1 MERSSGILLHITSL
15 PSKYGIGNLGKEAYA
30 FVDFLK
36 QAGQKYWQILPLCP
50 PGYGDS
56 PYQGFST
63 FAGNPYLIDPE
74 ELVEKGW
81 LARKT
86 LESVQW
92 SQRDD
97 QVDFRQMYDE
107 RLHMLQAAFSVFHE
121 NEPADF
127 QAFVEQEAA
136 WLPEYA
142 LFMAIKAHFDDRPW
156 LEWPADIRLHQ
167 PQALAYYRELLS
179 LDVQF
184 HCFLQYAFHEQWQK
198 LRAYAHE
205 NGVKI
210 IGDVPI
216 YVPLDSADVWAH
228 PENFQLGRTRR
239 PKCVAGCPPDGFS
252 KNGQYWGNPIYDWE
266 RMEQSGFS
274 WWLQRIGAAGRNYD
288 VVRID
293 HFRGLESYYSIPAG
307 STTAAGGHWKK
318 GPDRDFIHAM
328 QQALGSG
335 NIIAEDLGYLT
346 PEVKAMLAESGYPGM
361 KIMQFAFDSRE
372 PGNYLPY
379 TYPRNSV
386 VYTGTRDNV
395 TAEGWRQSASAED
408 VAYACRY
415 LRCAPED
422 LTEAMICACLSCV
435 SDMAVIPLAD
445 WLHLD
450 AEARINTPST
460 QGANWQWRLGSPMP
474 GSLAAHIAQ
483 LTALYERTPC
493 GE

>member
-107 RLHMLQAAFSVFHE
+107 RLHMLQAAFSGFHE

-167 PQALAYYRELLS
+167 PQAIAQYRES
-179 LDVQF
+179 LQIDVRF
-184 HCFLQYAFHEQWQK
+184 HCFLQYVFHKQWQN

-205 NGVKI
+205 NGVQI

-239 PKCVAGCPPDGFS
+239 PRCVAGCPPDGFS

-266 RMEQSGFS
+266 RMEQDGFS

-293 HFRGLESYYSIPAG
+293 HFRGIESYWSIPAVNK
-307 STTAAGGHWKK
+307 TARNGRWVK
-318 GPDRDFIHAM
+318 GPGLKLVRAIQKAYPDISF
-328 QQALGSG
+328 
-335 NIIAEDLGYLT
+335 IAEDLGFLT
-346 PEVKAMLAESGYPGM
+346 PEVLQLVLDSGWPGM
-361 KIMQFAFDSRE
+361 KVLEFAFDPRE
-372 PGNYLPY
+372 PSNYLPHKY
-379 TYPRNSV
+379 GENCIC
-386 VYTGTRDNV
+386 YTGTHDNE
-395 TAEGWRQSASAED
+395 TLSQWCGKISPESD
-408 VAYACRY
+408 AYAREY
-415 LRCAPED
+415 LGITKED
-422 LTEAMICACLSCV
+422 DLAQAIIEAGAKSKAALFVAQMQDYLG
-435 SDMAVIPLAD
+435 LGG
-445 WLHLD
+445 
-450 AEARINTPST
+450 EARMNEPGTLKVE
-460 QGANWQWRLGSPMP
+460 NWRWRMLP
-474 GSLAAHIAQ
+474 GQADAQ
-483 LTALYERTPC
+483 LAQKILCLTQQAKRV
-493 GE
+493 

>member
-107 RLHMLQAAFSVFHE
+107 RLHMLQAAFSGFHE

-142 LFMAIKAHFDDRPW
+142 LFMAIKAHFNDRPW

-167 PQALAYYRELLS
+167 PQAIAQYRES
-179 LDVQF
+179 LQIDVRF
-184 HCFLQYAFHEQWQK
+184 HCFLQYVFHKQWQN

-205 NGVKI
+205 NGVQI

-239 PKCVAGCPPDGFS
+239 PRCVAGCPPDGFS

-266 RMEQSGFS
+266 RMEQDGF
-274 WWLQRIGAAGRNYD
+274 
-288 VVRID
+288 
-293 HFRGLESYYSIPAG
+293 P
-307 STTAAGGHWKK
+307 GGC
-318 GPDRDFIHAM
+318 
-328 QQALGSG
+328 
-335 NIIAEDLGYLT
+335 
-346 PEVKAMLAESGYPGM
+346 
-361 KIMQFAFDSRE
+361 
-372 PGNYLPY
+372 
-379 TYPRNSV
+379 
-386 VYTGTRDNV
+386 
-395 TAEGWRQSASAED
+395 SASARQD
-408 VAYACRY
+408 ATMTS
-415 LRCAPED
+415 CASTISAASRAIGAS
-422 LTEAMICACLSCV
+422 L
-435 SDMAVIPLAD
+435 
-445 WLHLD
+445 
-450 AEARINTPST
+450 PST
-460 QGANWQWRLGSPMP
+460 RPRATGAGSKDPDSSWCARFRRRIRISR
-474 GSLAAHIAQ
+474 SLPRIWAS
-483 LTALYERTPC
+483 
-493 GE
+493 